1 MSHQKTTV
9 TQPKEHKFDILA
21 VSRLI
26 KGTIYGEKNWNHKSL
41 GVSVNDAPA
50 PTVQVDQLTFHS
62 HTGLPPAGRASCL
75 WLQSAGRL
83 VYFVILNGAIK
94 AIPLRNV
101 LTLSDM
107 W

>member
-41 GVSVNDAPA
+41 GGVRKWRPCTHRAGRPIDLSFTHRTAA
-50 PTVQVDQLTFHS
+50 CRACQLFMTTKCRP
-62 HTGLPPAGRASCL
+62 TGLLC
-75 WLQSAGRL
+75 
-83 VYFVILNGAIK
+83 
-94 AIPLRNV
+94 
-101 LTLSDM
+101 
-107 W
+107 